1 MDLQNLINNLTAH
14 KSLNHLIG
22 KAEEAVESMNPQHE
36 GSFGMYSNLY
46 ELTKNPKY
54 LEKMKKKIFNLG
66 ICENP
71 FYHYLE
77 LYKITKEKDWLER
90 VRRFNN
96 KMWENRKWGIDAEV
110 EGLMKIYETSK
121 DNEEIETA
129 RELSR
134 NYNSEDPI
142 KRKSVIEAFLHI
154 YDTTKDKND
163 LKEARNRLKA
173 LRDFKTDPI
182 QTKTIADISTE
193 IYERSGAYLD
203 YRISFSLISDSKKD
217 TKNNADYCF
226 WRLGRA
232 AMLHNENEKKVRG
245 LLKLVKETEWR
256 FNFFKKIISSKYAK
270 EKDFEEIITQI
281 IPKIYVTREDLKEI
295 EKLAKEKSKKTFGEL
310 KYRDVLSDSTK
321 GATSDCIS
329 YLDNLE
335 NLSNDEFNNFL
346 NSSFDSFINA
356 FKFSNDLLANEN
368 IKTRFVRVLAKHKNF
383 AAADEIAEKVIH
395 PFYRFDAFYSIAK
408 EMFKEKKELVN

>member
-1 MDLQNLINNLTAH
+1 MGVFFRNKMDLQNLINNLTAH

-22 KAEEAVESMNPQHE
+22 KAEEAVESMNPRHE

-46 ELTKNPKY
+46 KL
-54 LEKMKKKIFNLG
+54 
-66 ICENP
+66 
-71 FYHYLE
+71 
-77 LYKITKEKDWLER
+77 TKEKDWLER

-245 LLKLVKETEWR
+245 LLKLVKDDWKFEFLR
-256 FNFFKKIISSKYAK
+256 KIISSKYKK
-270 EKDFEEIITQI
+270 EKDLIEIRYLAEKLDQ
-281 IPKIYVTREDLKEI
+281 KEI
-295 EKLAKEKSKKTFGEL
+295 NSTYSCLNYFDSKFLEIYNVTKCESDLNLAK
-310 KYRDVLSDSTK
+310 
-321 GATSDCIS
+321 
-329 YLDNLE
+329 N
-335 NLSNDEFNNFL
+335 
-346 NSSFDSFINA
+346 
-356 FKFSNDLLANEN
+356 N
-368 IKTRFVRVLAKHKNF
+368 IKK
-383 AAADEIAEKVIH
+383 
-395 PFYRFDAFYSIAK
+395 AK
-408 EMFKEKKELVN
+408 ENGK